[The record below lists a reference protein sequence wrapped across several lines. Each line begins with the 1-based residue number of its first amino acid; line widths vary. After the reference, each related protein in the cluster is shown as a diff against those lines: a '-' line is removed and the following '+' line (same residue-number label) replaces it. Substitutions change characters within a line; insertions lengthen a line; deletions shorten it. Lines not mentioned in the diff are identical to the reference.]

1 MNTKFSFALLMI
13 VIAIIA
19 TACAPDIVNGSASI
33 INAVQPEDDIL
44 APLNGEAAST
54 AAREAQELQLWS
66 GEIFFSDTGNPDH
79 LQNAVPAATDAPQT
93 ECMSEDSLPKRQSGC
108 VE

>member
-19 TACAPDIVNGSASI
+19 TACTPAIVDGSASI
-33 INAVQPEDDIL
+33 INAVQPEDDAL
-44 APLNGEAAST
+44 APLTGEAALT
-54 AAREAQELQLWS
+54 TAREVQGPQLWS
-66 GEIFFSDTGNPDH
+66 GEIFFSDNGNPDH
-79 LQNAVPAATDAPQT
+79 LQNAVPAATEAPQT

-108 VE
+108 VQ